1 MSNTTQCTQPTR
13 KRAFFLSLFVGI
25 YRHRPYIAGKTKTM
39 TEKKTTKTT
48 QKPVKQQY
56 MYLRLK
62 PSAHK
67 ALKTY
72 AAQQGVTMS
81 QAIEHLVFLAAKM

>member
-1 MSNTTQCTQPTR
+1 MCAQLPT
-13 KRAFFLSLFVGI
+13 L
-25 YRHRPYIAGKTKTM
+25 PYIAIKIKTM

-56 MYLRLK
+56 VHLRLK

-67 ALKTY
+67 ALKVY
-72 AAQQGVTMS
+72 AAKQGVSMS
-81 QAIEHLVFLAAKM
+81 QAIEHLIYLAGKL

>member
-1 MSNTTQCTQPTR
+1 
-13 KRAFFLSLFVGI
+13 
-25 YRHRPYIAGKTKTM
+25 M

>member
-1 MSNTTQCTQPTR
+1 MSKVKSTP
-13 KRAFFLSLFVGI
+13 K
-25 YRHRPYIAGKTKTM
+25 P
-39 TEKKTTKTT
+39 

-81 QAIEHLVFLAAKM
+81 QAIEHLVFLAGKM